1 MQRKDLRTA
10 QALIQNGNESQFS
23 LALKLP
29 IIDELV
35 KERDNLILAMNN
47 AKKEAIIKAAE
58 PYIPRIHEIEE
69 QLSSMMIMAGGA
81 TATES
86 N

>member
-1 MQRKDLRTA
+1 MQRSDLRTA
-10 QALIQNGNESQFS
+10 QSLIQNGNESQFS

-35 KERDNLILAMNN
+35 KERDTLILEMNN
-47 AKKEAIIKAAE
+47 AKKAALVQAGE
-58 PYIPRIHEIEE
+58 PFIPRIQEIEE

-81 TATES
+81 VASES
-86 N
+86 Q